1 MRLRTLIIVLLL
13 IVIALQGFEP
23 RFLGIS
29 YSGASP
35 LNPRW
40 DGTTK
45 LAELA
50 RRLGYEVR
58 IVHSWFYYL
67 LQVPREKCGIAM
79 LISPERPL
87 PPIELLSLVSLI
99 ETLGYNLVVADEG
112 PYSMPLLKS
121 LGIDIEIDSNSMLPS
136 IVTAEARI
144 SGKRIQIVLDYA
156 SPLIFGSRALSK
168 CRGIVMLGGK
178 ILGAVCRTGKSSI
191 VVIGDGTIFTN
202 AALKIGTL
210 LNPDARF
217 LEVLLRELCP
227 RGGILAIDA
236 SSYSPRVASVN
247 ELEDMGYRGSKLLQA
262 LLAPSR
268 ALKPAIHGVSLG
280 IETSIGISVLASLI
294 VLLTVLRI
302 IVRVAPQARILIETR
317 VKPRTIAKSLAMLA
331 SLCEKEDI
339 GICSDVMRSVF
350 RKPNIDRVESLMR
363 SDVEVR
369 RKILKTIE
377 CGQREVA
384 STSRC
389 SESA

>member
-1 MRLRTLIIVLLL
+1 MLLI
-13 IVIALQGFEP
+13 IVIALQSLEP
-23 RFLGIS
+23 RFLGLS

-45 LAELA
+45 LAKLA
-50 RRLGYEVR
+50 SRLGYEVH

-67 LQVPREKCGIAM
+67 LQVPREKCGIVM

-87 PPIELLSLVSLI
+87 PPIELVSLVSLI
-99 ETLGYNLVVADEG
+99 KTLGYNLIIADEG
-112 PYSMPLLKS
+112 PYSMSLLKS
-121 LGIDIEIDSNSMLPS
+121 LGIDIEIDSKHMLPS

-156 SPLIFGSRALSK
+156 SPLIFGPRALSK
-168 CRGIVMLGGK
+168 CRGIVIRGEK
-178 ILGAVCRTGKSSI
+178 ILGALCRAGKSS
-191 VVIGDGTIFTN
+191 VAVIGDGTVFAN
-202 AALKIGTL
+202 AALEIGTI

-217 LEVLLRELCP
+217 LEMLLRELCP

-236 SSYSPRVASVN
+236 SSYPPRVASVS
-247 ELEDMGYRGSKLLQA
+247 ELENMGLRGSSLLQA
-262 LLAPSR
+262 ILAPSR
-268 ALKPAIHGVSLG
+268 VLKPVMYGISLG
-280 IETSIGISVLASLI
+280 IETSIGISILASLI
-294 VLLTVLRI
+294 VILTALRT
-302 IVRVAPQARILIETR
+302 IVRISPQKRVPIETG

-339 GICSDVMRSVF
+339 GICSSTSRSVF
-350 RKPNIDRVESLMR
+350 RRMDINRVENLIR
-363 SDVEVR
+363 SNAEVR
-369 RKILKTIE
+369 RKILGAIE

-389 SESA
+389 SGSA